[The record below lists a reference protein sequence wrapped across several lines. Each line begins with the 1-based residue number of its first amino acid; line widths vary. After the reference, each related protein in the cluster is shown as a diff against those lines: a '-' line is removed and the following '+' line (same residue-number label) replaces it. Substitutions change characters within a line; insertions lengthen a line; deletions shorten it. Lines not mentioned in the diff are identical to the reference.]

1 MGTRDELLQALAE
14 RYQAAIRAE
23 KGRILTEFAEISGY
37 HRKHAERLL
46 RRGCVV
52 DRSRS
57 RPERRI
63 YDEAVREALVV
74 LWEASDRICGK
85 RLKPLIPLLIP
96 AMERHGHLA
105 LDEKVRIR
113 LLGISPATIDR
124 ALAPVRTGASGGR
137 RRRNAHSSAVRRSV
151 PIRTYADWNDPV
163 PGYMEADLVAHSG
176 PSASGSFVQ
185 TLTLTDVAT
194 GWTECAPLL
203 FREQRLLSEVLS
215 ALRPVLPFPLLGF
228 DTDNDSVFMN
238 ETIKGWCEA
247 AQVAFTRSRPYR
259 KNDQAH
265 VEQKNGAIVRRMV
278 GYRRYTGI
286 AAATEL
292 ARLYRSMRL
301 YVNFFQP
308 SFKLMDKTRDGARVT
323 KRYHPPLTPFQRV
336 QAHSAVAPGA
346 KDALAAQFAQLDP
359 VVLLHEIRQAQT
371 RLTTLADAAPFAE
384 DHAKADLEAFLDG
397 LRHAWKEGEVRP
409 TSRKTPSIPRG
420 RRRPDPLAKV
430 TDDLRAWF
438 HEDPS
443 QTGRE
448 LLDRLQTAHP
458 DAYSDGLIR
467 TVQRRVKIWRGEMAR
482 ALVFGPSAEAHSPRA
497 KTGNNWLRQRPDCSG
512 TLLDEAIR
520 LPSGVLVAAKGHAGV
535 LGQQRGRQAYE
546 EQRQRNSENCGHRET
561 PCW

>member
-1 MGTRDELLQALAE
+1 MGTRDELLEAVVA
-14 RYQAAIRAE
+14 RYRAATRPE

-46 RRGCVV
+46 RRGHVV
-52 DRSRS
+52 DRSLP
-57 RPERRI
+57 RPGRRI
-63 YDEAVREALVV
+63 YDDAVREALVV
-74 LWEASDRICGK
+74 LWEAADRICGK
-85 RLKPLIPLLIP
+85 RLKPLIPLLIA

-105 LDEKVRIR
+105 LDEEVRVR
-113 LLGISPATIDR
+113 LLAISAATIDR
-124 ALAPVRTGASGGR
+124 VLAPVRAGASGGR

-151 PIRTYADWNDPV
+151 PVRTYADWNDPA

-203 FREQRLLSEVLS
+203 FREQRLLSEVMT

-238 ETIKGWCEA
+238 ETIKDWCEA

-265 VEQKNGAIVRRMV
+265 VEQKNGAVVRRMV

-292 ARLYRSMRL
+292 AQLYRSMRL

-308 SFKLMDKTRDGARVT
+308 SFKLMEKTRDGARVT

-336 QAHSAVAPGA
+336 QAHPAVAQAA
-346 KDALAAQFAQLDP
+346 KDALARQFAQLDP
-359 VVLLHEIRQAQT
+359 VILLHEIRQAQA
-371 RLTTLADAAPFAE
+371 RLTALADATPFADANDAKE
-384 DHAKADLEAFLDG
+384 DVEAFLSG

-409 TSRKTPSIPRG
+409 TSRKKPPIPRG

-430 TDDLRAWF
+430 THDLKAWF
-438 HEDPS
+438 DEDPS

-448 LLDRLQTAHP
+448 LLGRLQAAHP
-458 DAYSDGLIR
+458 DDYPDGLIR
-467 TVQRRVKIWRGEMAR
+467 TVQRRVKIWRGDMAR
-482 ALVFGPSAEAHSPRA
+482 ALVFGVNGDAHPAMTPDALRNMEASRD
-497 KTGNNWLRQRPDCSG
+497 R
-512 TLLDEAIR
+512 
-520 LPSGVLVAAKGHAGV
+520 
-535 LGQQRGRQAYE
+535 
-546 EQRQRNSENCGHRET
+546 GHREPPEPDIYSIENLREQMAEAT
-561 PCW
+561 T